1 MTKTKTL
8 DSGGRRSGGGG
19 RDGDGGAG
27 RDGDDSG
34 AGKIY
39 DPNAGV
45 ALADWL
51 ARLPRPLVFTNGCF
65 DILHRGH
72 IDCLQRAAALGESLL
87 VGVNSDRSVRLQN
100 KGAGRPV
107 MPLEDRMTVLAAL
120 ATVDAVVAFEQETP
134 LQLILAARPEPL
146 VKGGDWRPEQ
156 IAGAAEARGW
166 GGQVHALPFRFAR
179 STSEVIARI
188 RDGDGDGD
196 GDGGDD
202 GDGDGDS

>member
-1 MTKTKTL
+1 MMAKLPARGDSREERTL
-8 DSGGRRSGGGG
+8 DSGGRRSGGG
-19 RDGDGGAG
+19 
-27 RDGDDSG
+27 DGDDSG

-51 ARLPRPLVFTNGCF
+51 AKLPRPLVFTNGCF

-87 VGVNSDRSVRLQN
+87 VGVNSDHSVRLQN

-134 LQLILAARPEPL
+134 LQLILAARPEHL

-179 STSEVIARI
+179 STSALIARI

-196 GDGGDD
+196 GGDD
-202 GDGDGDS
+202 GDDGGSDS